1 MMIRRLSSLALLTT
15 LASLLTSCA
24 SMRTAP
30 ATMNEI
36 GLAWLGNNA
45 AVSIEEAY
53 SSDNELVCRFRVF
66 PRDSAQSRVF
76 YARSVW
82 EIQKV
87 LANGEVKALTV
98 PLEFMG
104 IDEYLHVVSGLQSV
118 EMISGEEFTALR
130 AKLAQELTPREP
142 GKGIQLEIGRRS
154 VVLFSDAE
162 GQLVILDPEDKP
174 AALEVVRVYS
184 DPELTK
190 LTLEILTST
199 HSGPE
204 SAPHAFVALAAG
216 VAGAEIPFIYFDTHQ
231 SLAIGFE
238 TPASGRKNS
247 RERPLG
253 RKLESVYY
261 LLVDGHAFGMIT
273 RPVSS
278 AYRFIAWTTDVAF
291 EFIKPGQLLA
301 FVEHAVETAPPPPID
316 ENAEPMDLAEWENE
330 LDEIIGRESSIGT
343 MDFCIGGD
351 EFFPALIE
359 AIDAAEKS
367 IDVRIFIFDNDD
379 YAVSLA
385 DLLKRKSN
393 EGVKVR
399 ILLDRLGQIMG
410 EGKVPEDLPPGFEP
424 PSSMAAYLLEG
435 SKIKLR
441 VQTNAWL
448 KSDHVKTIVIDRQV
462 CFTGGMNF
470 GREYRYHWRDMMMK
484 VDGTIVSEIMADFGS
499 AWARASRFGDFAYA
513 VNWFS
518 SKRHSARS
526 GGYPIRTLFTR
537 PGNSEIYVAQLR
549 AIQRAQRQIII
560 SNAYFSDNAILNELI
575 RARRRGVD
583 VRVVLPADGNHE
595 IMNASNMVTANLMYE
610 NGIQV
615 YFYPGMSHV
624 KAAIFDGW
632 ICAGSANFDRLSL
645 KDNAEMNLATS
656 DPAAVEALRARLF
669 EEDLA
674 HSILMKETLSC
685 SLGEYL
691 AEIVADQL

>member
-1 MMIRRLSSLALLTT
+1 MTSRWTDLALLTT
-15 LASLLTSCA
+15 LTISLTSCA

-30 ATMNEI
+30 ATVNEI
-36 GLAWLGNNA
+36 GLAWLGNQA
-45 AVSIEEAY
+45 AVAIEEAY
-53 SSDNELVCRFRVF
+53 SSDHEYACRFRVF

-82 EIQKV
+82 ELQKV
-87 LANGEVKALTV
+87 LADGEVKALTV
-98 PLEFMG
+98 PIEFME
-104 IDEYLHVVSGLQSV
+104 IDEYLSVVARLHPV
-118 EMISGEEFTALR
+118 ELISSEEFTALR
-130 AKLAQELTPREP
+130 ATLVRELTPREP
-142 GKGIQLEIGRRS
+142 GMGVQLEIGRRT
-154 VVLFSDAE
+154 VILFRDAE
-162 GQLVILDPEDKP
+162 GQSVIVDTEDQP
-174 AALEVVRVYS
+174 DALEVVRVYS

-190 LTLEILTST
+190 LTLEKLTEA
-199 HSGPE
+199 HSALENP
-204 SAPHAFVALAAG
+204 PHAFVALASG
-216 VAGAEIPFIYFDTHQ
+216 VAGAEIPMVYFDSRQ
-231 SLAIGFE
+231 GLAVGFE
-238 TPASGRKNS
+238 ALTGRRKS
-247 RERPLG
+247 SHGRPFG
-253 RKLESVYY
+253 KQLESAYD
-261 LLVDGHAFGMIT
+261 LLIDGHAFGMIM

-278 AYRFIAWTTDVAF
+278 AYRFIAWTADVAF
-291 EFIKPGQLLA
+291 QLFHPGQLLTV
-301 FVEHAVETAPPPPID
+301 VEHAVQSGPPPPVD
-316 ENAEPMDLAEWENE
+316 EGAEPMDLVEWESE
-330 LDEIIGRESSIGT
+330 LDEIVGRESSLGT
-343 MDFCIGGD
+343 MGFCIGGD
-351 EFFPALIE
+351 EFFPTLIE
-359 AIDAAEKS
+359 AIDAAEQS

-385 DLLKRKSN
+385 NLLKKKSN

-410 EGKVPEDLPPGFEP
+410 EGKVADDLPPGFEP

-441 VQTNAWL
+441 VQTNVWL
-448 KSDHVKTIVIDRQV
+448 KSDHVKTIVIDKRV

-470 GREYRYHWRDMMMK
+470 GREYRYHWHDMMMR
-484 VDGTIVSEIMADFGS
+484 VDGTIVSEIVADFGS
-499 AWARASRFGDFAYA
+499 TWARASRWGDLGYA

-518 SKRHSARS
+518 SKRRGARS

-537 PGNSEIYVAQLR
+537 PGKSEIYVAQLR
-549 AIQRAQRQIII
+549 AIQRAQRQIIV
-560 SNAYFSDNAILNELI
+560 SNAYFSDNAILHELI

-583 VRVVLPADGNHE
+583 VRVVLPANGNHE

-645 KDNAEMNLATS
+645 KDNSEMNLATS
-656 DPAAVEALRARLF
+656 NPEAVEALRTRLF

-691 AEIVADQL
+691 AEFVADQL